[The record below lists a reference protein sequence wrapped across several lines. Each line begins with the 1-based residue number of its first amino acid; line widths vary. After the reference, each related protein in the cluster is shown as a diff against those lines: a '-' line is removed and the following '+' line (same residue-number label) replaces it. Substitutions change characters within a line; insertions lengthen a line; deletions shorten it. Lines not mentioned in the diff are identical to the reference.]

1 MSLTKLKYESYPPK
15 ISNVNPNNHNEK
27 LDTKIPFSI

>member
-15 ISNVNPNNHNEK
+15 ISNVNPNNHNENNMK
-27 LDTKIPFSI
+27 N